1 MSGCRAGVH
10 FAKNATDASIARL
23 QRDLRA
29 RSPELFDRRGR
40 LRKRAL
46 VARLTERFG
55 GQTVEGEE
63 VLRLINA
70 ARRRRRTP

>member
-1 MSGCRAGVH
+1 MPSCTTLKDAADADIAG
-10 FAKNATDASIARL
+10 L

-40 LRKRAL
+40 LPKRAL
-46 VARLTERFG
+46 VARLTERFR

-70 ARRRRRTP
+70 GRRRGRAH